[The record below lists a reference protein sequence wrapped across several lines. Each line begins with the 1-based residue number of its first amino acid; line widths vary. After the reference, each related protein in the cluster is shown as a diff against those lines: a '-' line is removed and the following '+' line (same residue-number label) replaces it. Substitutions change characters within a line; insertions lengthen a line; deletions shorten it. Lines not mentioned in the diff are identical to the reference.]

1 MYGNP
6 TFDCDGA
13 QIHALCRQLATVVKI
28 DGVID
33 ETNIERV
40 TAFARRFVL
49 AEKSY
54 VLDLSGVISWAAQ
67 SISLLDAVDEN
78 CFNLGVEWS
87 LVASEPVLRALRACG
102 AGVPVSDSVADALH
116 HFADGI
122 DERRRLL
129 PLLTKKTA

>member
-49 AEKSY
+49 AEKPF
-54 VLDLSGVISWAAQ
+54 VLDLTGVNSWAAQ
-67 SISLLDAVDEN
+67 SISLLDAIDES
-78 CFNLGVEWS
+78 CFHVGVEWS
-87 LVASEPVLRALRACG
+87 LVASETVLRSVRACG
-102 AGVPVSDSVADALH
+102 VGVDVSESVADALH
-116 HFADGI
+116 HFADSI